1 MLSFRFSNLKI
12 KYRIIMAMF
21 VPLATLLAFTAYLV
35 IQQWNTAEQMQ
46 RLEYLAQ
53 FSPAVTNL
61 VHELQ
66 KERGAS
72 AGYIGSGGKGAFVAR
87 LQDQRKST
95 NQRHD
100 LLNKALETFDAPA
113 YGEKFTARLKK
124 ITADLARLDGTR
136 KQVDSLETTTVKMSG
151 YYTKMIAHMLD
162 TVSYM
167 AVLSPDP
174 GTSSS
179 IVGYTALLQAK
190 EGAGLE
196 RAAGAKGFS
205 QGRFDPVSHRKYI
218 SFVERQRSNLVI
230 FKTFASPEQIALFN
244 REMQSEAAMDVA
256 MMRRKAIHSYY
267 TGEDISG
274 ISGMKWFT
282 TITKKINGLKRVED
296 RLSADLINQAAS
308 VAGHAWTSLQMISGV
323 ALAGLLVTIAIMT
336 LVIRSI
342 TGPISGISGLMRQ
355 LADGHMESEVPFTD
369 NKDEVGEMARAV
381 LVFKESMISAQNLS
395 AEQHRQAEE
404 RVRQGERLASLVS
417 GFDSEVSHVLES
429 LSAAMTELD
438 ASSQTMAAVAEE
450 TATQASA
457 VAGASDLAA
466 SNVQAVSAATEEL
479 SVSVDSISS
488 QIDQSAGIAEN
499 AVAEAEKTTE
509 QVESLR
515 AASKGISEVT
525 SLITDIAEQTN
536 LLALN
541 ATIEA
546 ARAGEA
552 GKGFAVV
559 ASEVKGLASQTTK
572 ATEEIAKQIEHMQA
586 ATTTAAESIIG
597 IRDIITAL
605 SESSG
610 MISQAL
616 GEQRAATQE
625 IAGSVHQAAQG
636 TSEVNENVAG
646 LNEAAQEV
654 GQVSSQVKQAAAELA
669 VQSDNLRRQVDGFL
683 SEVQSA

>member
-12 KYRIIMAMF
+12 KYRIILAMILPMAI
-21 VPLATLLAFTAYLV
+21 LLAFAAYLV
-35 IQQWNTAEQMQ
+35 VQQWNTAQQMQ
-46 RLEYLAQ
+46 KLERLAR
-53 FSPAVTNL
+53 FSPALTNL

-72 AGYIGSGGKGAFVAR
+72 AGYIGSGGKGTFVAR
-87 LQDQRKST
+87 LHDQWKDT
-95 NQRHD
+95 NQRREY
-100 LLNKALETFDAPA
+100 LEKALAGFDAPA
-113 YGEKFTARLKK
+113 YGEKFTSRLKN
-124 ITADLARLDGTR
+124 IAADLARLDGMR
-136 KQVDSLETTTVKMSG
+136 GKVEKLEITTVDMTE
-151 YYTKMIAHMLD
+151 YYTPMIARILG
-162 TVSYM
+162 TVSSM
-167 AVLSPDP
+167 ALLSPDP
-174 GTSSS
+174 GTSNS
-179 IVGYTALLQAK
+179 IVSYTALLQAK

-205 QGRFDPVSHRKYI
+205 KGRFDPISHQKYI

-230 FKTFASPEQIALFN
+230 FKTFASPGQIALFN
-244 REMQSEAAMDVA
+244 REMQSEAAKEVR
-256 MMRRKAIHSYY
+256 MMRRKAIRSYY
-267 TGEDISG
+267 ANEDISS
-274 ISGMKWFT
+274 ISGEKWFT

-296 RLSADLINQAAS
+296 RLSADLIAQAAG
-308 VAGHAWTSLQMISGV
+308 VADRAWITLKTISGV
-323 ALAGLLVTIAIMT
+323 ALLGLLVAIALMV

-342 TGPISGISGLMRQ
+342 TGPITGISGLMRR
-355 LADGHMESEVPFTD
+355 LADGQMESEVPFTD
-369 NKDEVGEMARAV
+369 NKDEVGDMARAV

-395 AEQHRQAEE
+395 LEQRRQAEE
-404 RVRQGERLASLVS
+404 RVRQGEHLAGLVS
-417 GFDSEVSHVLES
+417 GFDSDVSHVLES

-450 TATQASA
+450 TAAQASA

-499 AVAEAEKTTE
+499 AVAEAEKTTD

-515 AASKGISEVT
+515 AAANGISEVT

-559 ASEVKGLASQTTK
+559 ASEVKGLAAQTTR
-572 ATEEIAKQIEHMQA
+572 ATEEIAQQISHMQS
-586 ATTTAAESIIG
+586 ATTNAAESILG
-597 IRDIITAL
+597 IRDIINEL
-605 SESSG
+605 SESSRL
-610 MISQAL
+610 ISEAL

-625 IAGSVHQAAQG
+625 IAGSVQQAAMG

-683 SEVQSA
+683 SDVQSA